1 MTSRSVALWGRSVP
15 APDGQKRYHNLA
27 NSSTRGGA
35 WLKANK
41 PDQELGLPPADGVE
55 ESKPRVAYV
64 QIWSEIAVDPKAL
77 IPTGVALGPP
87 HWVKD
92 FLLISSLLHLS
103 IDRDREA
110 IVY

>member
-1 MTSRSVALWGRSVP
+1 MGL
-15 APDGQKRYHNLA
+15 KRVKL
-27 NSSTRGGA
+27 
-35 WLKANK
+35 
-41 PDQELGLPPADGVE
+41 
-55 ESKPRVAYV
+55 RVAYV
-64 QIWSEIAVDPKAL
+64 QIWSEIAVDPKTL

-103 IDRDREA
+103 IDRGQEA

>member
-1 MTSRSVALWGRSVP
+1 MGQIRSSARWP
-15 APDGQKRYHNLA
+15 EKIPQFGQFFNP
-27 NSSTRGGA
+27 GGA

-103 IDRDREA
+103 IDRGGEA

>member
-27 NSSTRGGA
+27 NSSTPGGA

-55 ESKPRVAYV
+55 ESKSRGWRTSRFGQKLPSIPKPSSQQVWPWAPR
-64 QIWSEIAVDPKAL
+64 IGLK
-77 IPTGVALGPP
+77 
-87 HWVKD
+87 
-92 FLLISSLLHLS
+92 ISS
-103 IDRDREA
+103 
-110 IVY
+110 